1 MVEIGRLITA
11 MITPFD
17 EKGDVNYNEAKR
29 LALALVDSGSD
40 GLVVTGTTGESPVLS
55 TEEKLRLYSEIK
67 QAVGDRAAVIAGA
80 TDNNTAKTAARAR
93 RLSRSFGLSPGKS
106 LKGRTWSRAS
116 TRIRSHLTPCP
127 TSSLFW
133 TTATPTR
140 R

>member
-40 GLVVTGTTGESPVLS
+40 GLVITGTTGESPVLS

-67 QAVGDRAAVIAGA
+67 QAVGDRADLLVGTHGQFTPAGA
-80 TDNNTAKTAARAR
+80 IRLAKRLEPYDPLWFEEPVPPEAPEQMAKVARATSIPIATGE
-93 RLSRSFGLSPGKS
+93 RL
-106 LKGRTWSRAS
+106 
-116 TRIRSHLTPCP
+116 
-127 TSSLFW
+127 
-133 TTATPTR
+133 TTK
-140 R
+140 